1 MATMNRGYV
10 CLWRKIQ
17 DSPVFQNEGLL
28 KVFIWC
34 LIRANHQEVWV
45 KVRTGRG
52 FTEVKLQAGD
62 FIFGRH
68 SAAKELKMPAGTVW
82 KRMLKL
88 EKLEILNIEKDTHF
102 SIVTI
107 INWPIYQEGYKK
119 EDIEKDRQG
128 TGKEHRQELKELK
141 NKKTTDEISEEI
153 SLLTDKLF
161 SSTEGKALLTR
172 TIEAISTTRKTN
184 RVSPSVILQLLQD
197 FQKYTEGQV
206 LAGMRIYLEKGYFQ
220 EGKNERYL
228 LGIIDHHKIDIKPTP
243 EPKST
248 GSPLLDAYNRGKIQ
262 TVGVNS

>member
-1 MATMNRGYV
+1 MNRGYV

-28 KVFIWC
+28 KVFVWC
-34 LIRANHQEVWV
+34 LIRANHKEIWV

-68 SAAKELKMPAGTVW
+68 SAAKELRMPAGTVW

-88 EKLEILNIEKDTHF
+88 EKLNILNIEKDTHF

-119 EDIEKDRQG
+119 EDSERDRQG

-141 NKKTTDEISEEI
+141 NNTYSQGSQE
-153 SLLTDKLF
+153 
-161 SSTEGKALLTR
+161 
-172 TIEAISTTRKTN
+172 
-184 RVSPSVILQLLQD
+184 
-197 FQKYTEGQV
+197 V
-206 LAGMRIYLEKGYFQ
+206 LAYLNEKKGSHFKDDSNIRVRLKDGGTV
-220 EGKNERYL
+220 EECKR
-228 LGIIDHHKIDIKPTP
+228 IIDAKMKDPYFLENPKFLNP
-243 EPKST
+243 ETLFRRKHWDKYLNEANSEDK
-248 GSPLLDAYNRGKIQ
+248 GRGKW
-262 TVGVNS
+262 